1 MSFPTPSLPGAMIA
15 HMPRC
20 CLSGHAQELC
30 ALGGM
35 MVSGLC
41 VLAAASRRLSRWQ
54 GMQEG

>member
-1 MSFPTPSLPGAMIA
+1 MIA

-20 CLSGHAQELC
+20 CSSGHAQELC

-54 GMQEG
+54 GM